1 MSVSGVR
8 MPLVK
13 NYKAGLLA
21 CAGAAAALGWIA
33 VLTHSPSSV
42 FATSALPTVLQ
53 PQGWFDVPAGSL
65 SLTDFVANKTG
76 LYFLVAN
83 AQYAE
88 IVHTTSRGSVR
99 DRVPIPISDTLA
111 ARHLGVD
118 TIRVDD
124 GGNLIVLQRN
134 HAGVQLLYFDR
145 SGLLTRQVHLKH
157 ALSDIVVIKGQLFG
171 WDESS
176 STLWHEPAE
185 DRLFTLAPLVPFPS
199 AVTAVTGDHLAIVET
214 SSARMHIVNE
224 KGPILPP
231 ALLSAPEIQGVMHP
245 TPPPGTFENIV
256 YSMAAGPDGD
266 LFFAVSPFSGDKGA
280 VVLRFSEAGIL
291 KGRLRC
297 SLPSFEVLRS
307 RSNPEGRLLPSTLAI
322 VGSELF
328 LAANKGNKCAY
339 YNLPN
344 EGAAK

>member
-1 MSVSGVR
+1 MSS
-8 MPLVK
+8 VK
-13 NYKAGLLA
+13 NNAA
-21 CAGAAAALGWIA
+21 CLFAFGCTAAALGWIA
-33 VLTHSPSSV
+33 VVTQRPSSV

-53 PQGWFDVPAGSL
+53 PQGWFDVPAGAL

-76 LYFLVAN
+76 LYFLVAS

-99 DRVPIPISDTLA
+99 DRVAVSISDA
-111 ARHLGVD
+111 PSARHLGVD
-118 TIRVDD
+118 MVRVDD
-124 GGNLIVLQRN
+124 TGNLIVLQRD
-134 HAGVQLLYFDR
+134 HAGVQLLYFGR
-145 SGLLTRQVHLKH
+145 RGMLTRQVHLKH
-157 ALSDIVVIKGQLFG
+157 ALSDIVVVKDQLFG

-176 STLWHEPAE
+176 STLWREPA
-185 DRLFTLAPLVPFPS
+185 DARLFTLAPLVSFPS
-199 AVTAVTGDHLAIVET
+199 AVTFVTGDRLAIVET
-214 SSARMHIVNE
+214 SVARMHIVND
-224 KGPILPP
+224 KGPTLAP

-245 TPPPGTFENIV
+245 TPPPGTFENIL

-280 VVLRFSEAGIL
+280 VVLRFSEEGIL

-344 EGAAK
+344 EDAAK